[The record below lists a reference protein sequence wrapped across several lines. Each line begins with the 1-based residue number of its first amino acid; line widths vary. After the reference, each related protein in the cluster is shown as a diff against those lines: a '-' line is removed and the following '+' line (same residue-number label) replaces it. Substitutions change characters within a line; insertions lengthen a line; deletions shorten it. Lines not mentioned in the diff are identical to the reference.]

1 MATAKLTTVLV
12 GGTKYLTGSN
22 LKGES
27 GRWGRCGGDAQQ
39 REAPSMATRASGIA
53 AKCSNP

>member
-12 GGTKYLTGSN
+12 VGTKYLTGSN
-22 LKGES
+22 WEEWGK
-27 GRWGRCGGDAQQ
+27 GRCGGDTQQ